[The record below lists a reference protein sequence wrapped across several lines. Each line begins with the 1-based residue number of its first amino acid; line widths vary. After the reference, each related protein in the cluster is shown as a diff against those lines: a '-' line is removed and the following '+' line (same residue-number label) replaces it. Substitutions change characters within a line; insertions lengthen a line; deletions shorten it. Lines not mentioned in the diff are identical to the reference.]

1 MVCVVCLVLF
11 VHVVLTFLSFFIF
24 LSLNSYCIG
33 AWEKGERGGRRGREV
48 GRREE
53 MTRSE
58 SSRRKWGSM
67 RTYTYVCAV
76 KLTRYFVQQ
85 YGSLG
90 CTDAQLSLAS
100 YPGRLRGRKD
110 ATVPFAHARTLT

>member
-11 VHVVLTFLSFFIF
+11 VHVVLTFLSFFLF
-24 LSLNSYCIG
+24 LSLNCYCIG

-58 SSRRKWGSM
+58 SSRSGDRCVRIHTS
-67 RTYTYVCAV
+67 A
-76 KLTRYFVQQ
+76 
-85 YGSLG
+85 
-90 CTDAQLSLAS
+90 
-100 YPGRLRGRKD
+100 P
-110 ATVPFAHARTLT
+110 